1 MLGADRVRARVAC
14 GLAAAYYQ
22 LGDRT
27 HAEEQLRTAR
37 EKMSEVER
45 TPQTLVFS
53 CDTGTL
59 QYSLASAE
67 CLAGGR
73 EEALAALARGT
84 QAGFGDARW
93 LAADSVFVDLRNTET
108 FAALLASLQARPK
121 LDFTVLNSSA
131 GTPRASVAAL

>member
-27 HAEEQLRTAR
+27 HGEEQLRTAR

-59 QYSLASAE
+59 LCCLAAAE
-67 CLAGGR
+67 CRAGALD
-73 EEALAALARGT
+73 EALAALRRAVD
-84 QAGFGDARW
+84 AGFGDSHW
-93 LAADSVFVDLRNTET
+93 LSADPVFADLRNTES
-108 FAALLASLQARPK
+108 FAALLASLHARPK